1 MLVWWKSVMDVVDT
15 LRVKQDDERN
25 GRKSYQKKKPKKI
38 AVALSFSRFLECNVE
53 KKPKKKKIQKI
64 MCLAASSAYRSQHP
78 LTPPPSPSF
87 KIKKYGS
94 HFEF

>member
-1 MLVWWKSVMDVVDT
+1 MDVVDT

-53 KKPKKKKIQKI
+53 KKPKKTNK
-64 MCLAASSAYRSQHP
+64 STH
-78 LTPPPSPSF
+78 PPPPGPRGRPPPPPRGGATN
-87 KIKKYGS
+87 K
-94 HFEF
+94 